1 MEIINIPFEQIYTIE
16 VYGQP
21 IQITLYKTTEN
32 GQVKFG
38 ITAPRQVK
46 VNREEIYSKQKMQSL
61 DKQYVTES

>member
-16 VYGQP
+16 VYGEP
-21 IQITLYKTTEN
+21 IQVTLYKTTEN

-38 ITAPRQVK
+38 IAAPRHVK

-61 DKQYVTES
+61 DE